1 MSDVQDS
8 NVRDLRPVPSPQPLT
23 GLTGAPA
30 AIYTELVTTPY
41 ATAAELA
48 LAAGLGRSTAT
59 NALATLEK
67 QGLVVREPGGHE
79 GARRV
84 PDRWRAA
91 GDSPLATGDDD
102 AAANHDSDTT
112 RTGDRPE
119 PAPTSPTKVDANGT
133 GTTSESPSTTLGEQT
148 VHPEAPSDGGQPVA
162 ESAATTSFGEG
173 KRLAPGALRQLVVGH
188 LEAHPGKAFTAT
200 GISRAISKSS
210 GAIANALV
218 TLAGQGV
225 AEQVTDR
232 PRTYRLANPSGT
244 ESE

>member
-91 GDSPLATGDDD
+91 GDSPSATGEGD
-102 AAANHDSDTT
+102 APTGNDSESAQ
-112 RTGDRPE
+112 TGQRPKT
-119 PAPTSPTKVDANGT
+119 PAPALTVADPDGT
-133 GTTSESPSTTLGEQT
+133 GTTSENPPTTPSAQEDCLEVPGDREQSQT
-148 VHPEAPSDGGQPVA
+148 
-162 ESAATTSFGEG
+162 ESAAAPFGEK
-173 KRLAPGALRQLVVGH
+173 KRLAPGALRQLVIEH
-188 LEAHPGKAFTAT
+188 LEAHPTETFTAT
-200 GISRAISKSS
+200 AISRAVSKSS
-210 GAIANALV
+210 GAIANCLI
-218 TLAGQGV
+218 TLAKTGV
-225 AEQVTDR
+225 AEKVSDR
-232 PRTYRLANPSGT
+232 PRTYRLAAAPT
-244 ESE
+244 ASEN